1 MPSERSPNNGFS
13 PVGVRGVGKYSTPF
27 SGTESRPGVPVL
39 GPVVRHWGDADTVQT
54 VRDFA

>member
-1 MPSERSPNNGFS
+1 MVELADTQDLGSCTARCEG
-13 PVGVRGVGKYSTPF
+13 STPF
-27 SGTESRPGVPVL
+27 SGTESRLGVPVL